1 MNKLVLAALLTT
13 VASPFAAFAADAVKP
28 SEPVTAPVAAPA
40 VQAPAVAKE
49 EAKKEEV
56 KTVAGELKDGT
67 KIEITGDKV
76 EVIGKDGK
84 KSPAPDGEHTLKDG
98 SKLTTKGGMVV
109 KK

>member
-1 MNKLVLAALLTT
+1 MNKLVLATLITT
-13 VASPFAAFAADAVKP
+13 VAAAPFAAFAADTAKP
-28 SEPVTAPVAAPA
+28 AESAPVAAPA
-40 VQAPAVAKE
+40 TPSAPAATPEV
-49 EAKKEEV
+49 KKEEV

-67 KIEITGDKV
+67 KIETTGDKV

-98 SKLTTKGGMVV
+98 SKITTKGGMIV

>member
-1 MNKLVLAALLTT
+1 MNSASDRSLSVPAPSLAIPT
-13 VASPFAAFAADAVKP
+13 
-28 SEPVTAPVAAPA
+28 
-40 VQAPAVAKE
+40 
-49 EAKKEEV
+49 
-56 KTVAGELKDGT
+56 T

>member
-1 MNKLVLAALLTT
+1 MNKFVLAALITT
-13 VASPFAAFAADAVKP
+13 VAAAPFAAFAADTAKP
-28 SEPVTAPVAAPA
+28 AESAPVAAPA
-40 VQAPAVAKE
+40 TPEVKKE
-49 EAKKEEV
+49 EVKKEEV

-98 SKLTTKGGMVV
+98 SKVTTKGGMIV

>member
-13 VASPFAAFAADAVKP
+13 VASPFAAFAADAVKS
-28 SEPVTAPVAAPA
+28 SEPASAPA
-40 VQAPAVAKE
+40 VQATAPAKE
-49 EAKKEEV
+49 EVKKEEV

-98 SKLTTKGGMVV
+98 SKLSTKGGMVV